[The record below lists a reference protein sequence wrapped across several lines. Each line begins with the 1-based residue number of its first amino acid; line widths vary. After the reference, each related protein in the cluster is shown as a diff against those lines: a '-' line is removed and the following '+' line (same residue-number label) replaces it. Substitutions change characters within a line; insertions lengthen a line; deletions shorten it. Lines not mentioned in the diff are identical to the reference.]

1 MVTLPLKPDSKFV
14 EMPDNHHWFWYMK
27 KDSPWL
33 EFRNSQGTNKVTA
46 YGEIRSWIEENANG
60 KVFIRFG
67 ECHNEKKSKIDDDD
81 RYDDRV
87 VIIFDDPKD
96 YIAFKIVFPNHC
108 RV

>member
-46 YGEIRSWIEENANG
+46 YGEIRSWIEETRRASSTAAQ
-60 KVFIRFG
+60 V
-67 ECHNEKKSKIDDDD
+67 SD
-81 RYDDRV
+81 RASNRNTPPV
-87 VIIFDDPKD
+87 SVP
-96 YIAFKIVFPNHC
+96 A
-108 RV
+108 